1 MNDRPPANLSRLS
14 RLKTALM
21 AAAAVATRNL
31 PAFQGAEGPAV
42 PITNLMGKRGQAF
55 RHVHPHH
62 TYEHVSSPPE
72 LRRIVGR
79 DGSVTYRQGV
89 YISERGVFLHAT
101 KGYRDRLMKRRW
113 SWL

>member
-1 MNDRPPANLSRLS
+1 MNDRPPANLSRLA

-21 AAAAVATRNL
+21 AMTAAATRNL

-55 RHVHPHH
+55 RHVRPHD
-62 TYEHVSSPPE
+62 TYEHVSSPE
-72 LRRIVGR
+72 VRRIEGK

-89 YISERGVFLHAT
+89 YISQRAVFLHST